1 MLWESLDGNI
11 QLEEKIENWEESI
24 RIASK
29 PLLEKNVIE
38 ERYIKAMIENIKKL
52 GFFVVLREYLAMPH
66 ARPEEGAVD
75 TGISFLKLT
84 SPVKY
89 GDDDI
94 YLIFVLASKDA
105 ESHTEILME
114 LANLFQDDETIEKLV
129 KSRKLEEIE
138 EVIKNY
144 K

>member
-24 RIASK
+24 RIASR

-75 TGISFLKLT
+75 TGISFLKLN

>member
-1 MLWESLDGNI
+1 
-11 QLEEKIENWEESI
+11 
-24 RIASK
+24 
-29 PLLEKNVIE
+29 
-38 ERYIKAMIENIKKL
+38 MIENIKKL

-75 TGISFLKLT
+75 TGISFLKLN

-114 LANLFQDDETIEKLV
+114 LADLFQDDETIEKLV

>member
-75 TGISFLKLT
+75 TGISFLKLN

-138 EVIKNY
+138 EVIKKY

>member
-75 TGISFLKLT
+75 TGISFLKLN

-114 LANLFQDDETIEKLV
+114 LADLFQDDETIEKLV

>member
-75 TGISFLKLT
+75 TGISFLKLN

>member
-75 TGISFLKLT
+75 TGISFLKLN

-94 YLIFVLASKDA
+94 YLIFVLASKNA

-114 LANLFQDDETIEKLV
+114 LADLFQDDETIEKLV